1 MGVNSCFCTF
11 PSVIW
16 YLKLR
21 VWSGNTPFHIA
32 ECHAVNGLRE
42 GGRLLLRL
50 LSIVDGVSVR

>member
-1 MGVNSCFCTF
+1 MFL
-11 PSVIW
+11 
-16 YLKLR
+16 YLR
-21 VWSGNTPFHIA
+21 FGNMVFKAEGLEGHIA